1 MGKNSLVKSTTKK
14 KTATKKKSASPK
26 AKDTAK
32 SAPAKT
38 RPAKGTG
45 KPKAGSAKIKKQQ
58 APSLK
63 TLLFKK
69 FDTWQPEKPFVPK
82 GTKQPRAFTAPPFF
96 TGKSEAESKKLR
108 ALLFKKF
115 DLAGAP
121 SVPVEEAPATKPPPV
136 SPTPAPE
143 PPTPAEPAKPVVEAE
158 PVTEPVAAKGKE
170 ETVKTDAP
178 PAPGAPE
185 PEKKSPEPEI
195 TGYQPPAPPKEADP
209 MERAMKFCIAGF
221 ALLVLILIAVSAS
234 NANRYAVTSS
244 NGGIEIWKGNF
255 APIGQKRILVLP
267 GVQPSKPLKSQY
279 TKEEAFTLAFDYYL
293 QKADGLLE
301 VSGMPDFEG
310 IRRSLTTA
318 ASYAVAENQRTQVN
332 NRLTHLDL
340 MLLLY
345 KAEVA
350 LGKGTLEGVETAMG
364 HLKAAGALQLDK
376 NQRAMVNTRME
387 AAQKKASELKAKAP
401 VKPPAPT
408 GTPPQAAGKKAE
420 KSPPETP

>member
-26 AKDTAK
+26 TKDTAK
-32 SAPAKT
+32 SAPAAKT

-45 KPKAGSAKIKKQQ
+45 KPKAESAKGKKQQ

-82 GTKQPRAFTAPPFF
+82 ETKPSRAFTTPPFF
-96 TGKSEAESKKLR
+96 TGKSDAESKKLR

-115 DLAGAP
+115 DLT
-121 SVPVEEAPATKPPPV
+121 EAPAAPVEKAPAEKPPPAPPV
-136 SPTPAPE
+136 SPTP
-143 PPTPAEPAKPVVEAE
+143 PAEPAKPVEKAK
-158 PVTEPVAAKGKE
+158 PATEPVAAKGKE

-185 PEKKSPEPEI
+185 PEKRPPEPEF
-195 TGYQPPAPPKEADP
+195 TGCQPPPPPREADP
-209 MERAMKFCIAGF
+209 MERAMKFGIAGF

-244 NGGIEIWKGNF
+244 NGGIEIWKGSF
-255 APIGQKRILVLP
+255 APIGHKRILVLP
-267 GVQPSKPLKSQY
+267 GVQPPKPLKSRY

-293 QKADGLLE
+293 EKADGLLE
-301 VSGMPDFEG
+301 VSGMPDFES

-318 ASYAVAENQRTQVN
+318 ASYAVAGNQRAQVN
-332 NRLTHLDL
+332 NRLAHLDL

-345 KAEVA
+345 KADVA
-350 LGKGTLEGVETAMG
+350 LGKGTLEGAETAMG

-376 NQRAMVNTRME
+376 NQMAMVKTRME
-387 AAQKKASELKAKAP
+387 AAQKKASELNAKARE
-401 VKPPAPT
+401 KPPAPT
-408 GTPPQAAGKKAE
+408 GTPPRAAGQNAE